1 MTSFFGDNSHRFY
14 FFYIKYY
21 LIVHS
26 NYKNGEFIMSKQFI
40 ETHFC
45 NCREGN
51 IYVKKS
57 VITGLG
63 FNQSQQLECIAS
75 IAPCIIC
82 GGTNE

>member
-1 MTSFFGDNSHRFY
+1 
-14 FFYIKYY
+14 
-21 LIVHS
+21 
-26 NYKNGEFIMSKQFI
+26 MSKQYI

-63 FNQSQQLECIAS
+63 SNQSQQLECFAS
-75 IAPCIIC
+75 IAPCHIC
-82 GGTNE
+82 GGTMNDNGYELDPKKRKKIISPTIGY

>member
-1 MTSFFGDNSHRFY
+1 M
-14 FFYIKYY
+14 
-21 LIVHS
+21 L
-26 NYKNGEFIMSKQFI
+26 KQFT

-63 FNQSQQLECIAS
+63 YNQSQQIEGVANI
-75 IAPCIIC
+75 IPCIVC
-82 GGTNE
+82 GSTMNSNGYELDKKKETKLI